1 MHGHRSRHL
10 IVGVILTILFT
21 GSLSVQAGAFRD
33 EDSSQGFLSTGT
45 ASNRPTRPYA
55 GGLPYLSFGIEYQ
68 DQTRAIVPSGNQGP
82 LPDLS
87 IQRLTGLI
95 GLDLVP
101 WLTVEVGAGMTDLA
115 LKGEDD
121 SRDKDWEWR
130 VGGRARL
137 LDYRIPADDPFY
149 FGIEGEAFYRASQS
163 DNWDSE
169 LEWNEFYSAL
179 LFSLSNH
186 PLIHFGDDV
195 RVVSLY
201 GGPALSLIDGTWSD
215 DSGSVDFHED
225 QNMGAVLGVS
235 FMPDEFMTINLEA
248 QFFDDVS
255 FGAGLSVHF

>member
-10 IVGVILTILFT
+10 TIGVILAFIFT
-21 GSLSVQAGAFRD
+21 GSLIIQAGPYRD
-33 EDSSQGFLSTGT
+33 EDNSQGFLSTGS
-45 ASNRPTRPYA
+45 ASNRPARAYA
-55 GGLPYLSFGIEYQ
+55 GGLPFLSLGIEYQ
-68 DQTRAIVPSGNQGP
+68 DQSRAIVPSGAQGTM
-82 LPDLS
+82 PDIS

-101 WLTVEVGAGMTDLA
+101 WVTLEVGAGMTDVDLE
-115 LKGEDD
+115 GDD
-121 SRDKDWEWR
+121 TSRDKDWEWR

-163 DNWDSE
+163 ENWNSD

-215 DSGSVDFHED
+215 DVGSVDFHED
-225 QNMGAVLGVS
+225 QNMGAVVGVS
-235 FMPDEFMTINLEA
+235 FMPDEFMTVKLEA

-255 FGAGLSVHF
+255 VGAGLSIHF